1 MNAILAKI
9 NAMTENSN
17 RNRKMAQKAGMGAYS
32 IFRFML
38 LFGVGFIIL
47 YPILYMLSMAVRIE
61 SEVYDAAVIW
71 IPKTFTMEN
80 IKYAFTEM
88 KYVKTFFSTAG
99 LVLMSTV
106 LQCVSCSLV
115 GYGFAKFNFKFK
127 GLLFALVLFTLV
139 VPAQTTTLSLFVNY
153 THFDFFG
160 IGQLGKLFGDKAW
173 DVSLLNTVWP
183 HFIATISASGIRAG
197 LFVYMFRSY
206 YTGLPAELED
216 AAYID
221 GCGFFTTYLRVMWP
235 NAGPITL
242 VTFLLTF
249 VWYWNDYVQS
259 AMIMN
264 EFSLMSVM
272 FSRLQSALASVISP
286 GSAQMTITMQAA
298 CLIYI
303 LPILIMYCVL
313 QRKFTESIVKSGI
326 VG

>member
-9 NAMTENSN
+9 KAEAEKTD
-17 RNRKMAQKAGMGAYS
+17 RNRKLAQKAGRGVYS

-47 YPILYMLSMAVRIE
+47 YPILYMLSVAFRVGE
-61 SEVYDAAVIW
+61 EVYDAAIIW
-71 IPKTFTMEN
+71 IPKTYTLQN
-80 IKYAFTEM
+80 
-88 KYVKTFFSTAG
+88 VLTAAEKMHYGKSFAVTGG
-99 LVLMSTV
+99 LVLMSSV
-106 LQCVSCSLV
+106 LQCISCSLV
-115 GYGFAKFNFKFK
+115 GYGFAKFKFK
-127 GLLFALVLFTLV
+127 GKNLLFALVLFTLV
-139 VPAQTTTLSLFVNY
+139 VPSQTINLSLFVNY
-153 THFDFFG
+153 TNFDFFG
-160 IGQLGKLFGDKAW
+160 IGQLGKLFGDAAW
-173 DVSLLNTVWP
+173 TVSVRNTVWP

-206 YTGLPAELED
+206 YAGLPIELED

-221 GCGFFTTYLRVMWP
+221 GSGFFGTYLRVMWP

-259 AMIMN
+259 ALILNEFNLMSV
-264 EFSLMSVM
+264 EFSL
-272 FSRLQSALASVISP
+272 LQSALSSVMSP
-286 GSAQMTITMQAA
+286 GDAELVTTMQAA
-298 CLIYI
+298 CLIYV
-303 LPILIMYCVL
+303 LPILIMYIVL